1 MQSTAQL
8 EFSDDK
14 WELQYVLAAKWKL
27 SAANW
32 EFSDNKWD
40 LAWMLNGS
48 YYIWLIDLS
57 AAIFNFRHY
66 SISGS
71 TLTVYS
77 LHMKHL

>member
-1 MQSTAQL
+1 MGVT
-8 EFSDDK
+8 
-14 WELQYVLAAKWKL
+14 VLAAKWKL

-71 TLTVYS
+71 TVYS